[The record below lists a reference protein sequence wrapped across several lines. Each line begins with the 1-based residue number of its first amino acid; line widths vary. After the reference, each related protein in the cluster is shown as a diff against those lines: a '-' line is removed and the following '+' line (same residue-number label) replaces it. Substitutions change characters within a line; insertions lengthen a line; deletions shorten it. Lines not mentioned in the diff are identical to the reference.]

1 MRRRIAFAA
10 LLLLMLG
17 QPMNAMAGQAVSAR
31 PKAGFPP
38 SGSRFVPEPVHAGAR
53 QNELVW
59 CPVAEDDEVRRLA
72 RF

>member
-17 QPMNAMAGQAVSAR
+17 QPMNAMADQEVAEDVRHGL
-31 PKAGFPP
+31 PP
-38 SGSRFVPEPVHAGAR
+38 SGSRFVPNPVHDRAR
-53 QNELVW
+53 QDELVR
-59 CPVAEDDEVRRLA
+59 CPVAKDDEARGLA

>member
-17 QPMNAMAGQAVSAR
+17 QPMNAMAGQGISEDVLHGPLR
-31 PKAGFPP
+31 
-38 SGSRFVPEPVHAGAR
+38 SGSRIVPDPVHAGAR
-53 QNELVW
+53 QDELVR
-59 CPVAEDDEVRRLA
+59 CPVAKNNEARRLA